1 MSSESYF
8 TLRQAN
14 EALPRLHHLFMTI
27 LQVRGLLRSLYEK
40 LDDAGFAPEED
51 EEDEVPEDAP
61 PDVARDRARFY
72 ALVETLREHVEDV
85 QDTGCVIRDLDTGS
99 VDWRARSGQADVWLN
114 WQFGEP
120 EVKFYH
126 DEYTDVSER
135 RPVSELEAPTER

>member
-8 TLRQAN
+8 TVAQAN
-14 EALPRLHHLFMTI
+14 ETLPRLQDLFMSI
-27 LQVRGLLRSLYEK
+27 LQVRGYLRALYEK

-72 ALVETLREHVEDV
+72 ALVETLRELVDQV
-85 QDTGCVIRDLDTGS
+85 TDTGCVIRDLDTGM
-99 VDWRARSGQADVWLN
+99 VDWRARSGSSDVWLN
-114 WQFGEP
+114 WQFGES
-120 EVKFYH
+120 EIGFFH

-135 RPVSELEAPTER
+135 RPVSELETPREP